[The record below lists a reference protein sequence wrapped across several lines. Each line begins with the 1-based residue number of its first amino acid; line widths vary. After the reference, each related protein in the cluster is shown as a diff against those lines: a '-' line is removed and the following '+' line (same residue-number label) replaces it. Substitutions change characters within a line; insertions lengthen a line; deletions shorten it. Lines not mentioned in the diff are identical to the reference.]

1 MSMGGD
7 PTGVGK
13 KLLRRLGGMSDA
25 LSIASNLGFSI
36 PPPPSSTQEDD
47 LQSLSTATGD
57 KSDNLIMV
65 LRELTVAQR

>member
-25 LSIASNLGFSI
+25 LSIALNLGFSI
-36 PPPPSSTQEDD
+36 PHPSSSTQEED
-47 LQSLSTATGD
+47 LQSLSTTTGD
-57 KSDNLIMV
+57 KSDNLIRV
-65 LRELTVAQR
+65 LRELTIAQR